1 MRDEFDR
8 GCFAAVQSACAPGI
22 VSGVANQARCRRY
35 NDVKPMPLRL
45 LLLGPG
51 GLVRDGR
58 SVKLRSQ
65 KTLALVAYLAVEGAT
80 PRERLAGLLW
90 ESTSARANLRVE
102 LHHLAQVAPGLVQRN
117 RKALALGRVEVD
129 LWSFR
134 AAVEEGRWAEA
145 YDLYGGPF
153 LDGLQGEFTPEF
165 EDWLVHARQ
174 QLAEGKRRALETLA
188 RESAP
193 ERAVE
198 LWLERLGDDP
208 LDEAACR
215 EAMEAYLRLEQP
227 ARALAVYHEH
237 AAFLERELGLPPEAE
252 TRALAEFV
260 RSGRRAQEAPGE
272 PRFVG
277 RELELAALEE
287 AYRKNQRI
295 FIAGEPGIGKTR
307 LVREF
312 ARRKG
317 LKLFQ
322 LRGRPGDAEVP
333 HATLARALRYFL
345 ERGFEPEPWVRR
357 ELARI
362 LPELGEP
369 PPGASPARLLA
380 ALARAFEDFDGP
392 EWFWGIDDLQFV
404 DSASLALV
412 AGLAGMLGER
422 PGAVTYRT
430 GTLPPPAAT
439 WLQEQLLQGA
449 AVEITLEPLTEEA
462 VAQMLD
468 LDPERARELA
478 RYTGGNPF
486 FLSRAVGGPKPQG
499 ELRALV
505 GGRLARAGSRARR
518 VCELA
523 AVAAGAYGPE
533 LAAWVLELSPLE
545 LAEAGDELERLG
557 LFRRGRPAHD
567 LVTEGA
573 LAALP
578 EASRRYL
585 HLAVAEAL
593 ERWPGAAPAQ
603 VAHHFEQASRPE
615 RAVRHRLAAGR
626 AAERGFA
633 YREALEQ
640 YALAVAA
647 ASPEERQA
655 VELAVLDDRFRLHLA
670 LLDSGGAERIL
681 ERGQALARER
691 GDAVLEQRVRLG
703 WAALHFNRGD
713 LASAQA
719 LANELLESGELE
731 PGRPRAEALY
741 IRAVARQARGDH
753 EPALDDARAALEAY
767 PDPGWIYHGWVHNSL
782 AISLVARGDTDGAEA
797 HNRTA
802 LTWFQEAGDLAGEA
816 NAERVFAEIAARR
829 GKFVDAE
836 RRFAQALELARRAGH
851 QGVLGYVLAS
861 ALLFYEAREH
871 AERVREIARE
881 GARLAG
887 PYRGFFE
894 ARLARG

>member
-1 MRDEFDR
+1 MPMRL
-8 GCFAAVQSACAPGI
+8 I
-22 VSGVANQARCRRY
+22 
-35 NDVKPMPLRL
+35 
-45 LLLGPG
+45 LLGPA

-58 SVKLRSQ
+58 KVKLRSQ
-65 KTLALVAYLAVEGAT
+65 KSLALLGYLAVEGPA
-80 PRERLAGLLW
+80 PRERLAALLW
-90 ESTSARANLRVE
+90 ESASARANLRVE
-102 LHHLAQVAPGLVQRN
+102 LHRIARAAPGLLRGEGGVLE
-117 RKALALGRVEVD
+117 LAEVEVD
-129 LWSFR
+129 LRAFR
-134 AAVEEGRWAEA
+134 EAVARERWDEA
-145 YDLYGGPF
+145 HALYGGPF
-153 LDGLQGEFTPEF
+153 LDGVQGEFTPEF
-165 EDWLVHARQ
+165 EDWIVHVRQ
-174 QLAEGKRRALETLA
+174 QLAEGKRRALEALA
-188 RESAP
+188 RRAAP

-198 LWLERLGDDP
+198 LWLERLADDP
-208 LDEAACR
+208 LDETACR
-215 EAMEAYLRLEQP
+215 EAMEAYLRLDQP

-237 AAFLERELGLPPEAE
+237 ARFLEQELGLPPEAE

-260 RSGRRAQEAPGE
+260 RSGRRAHEAPGE
-272 PRFVG
+272 PRFAG

-380 ALARAFEDFDGP
+380 ALARAFEAFDGP

-422 PGAVTYRT
+422 PGTVTYRT

-439 WLQEQLLQGA
+439 WVQEQLLQGS
-449 AVEITLEPLTEEA
+449 AVELTLEPLTEEA

-486 FLSRAVGGPKPQG
+486 FLSRAAGGPKPQG

-505 GGRLARAGSRARR
+505 GGRLAQAGSRARR
-518 VCELA
+518 ICELA
-523 AVAAGAYGPE
+523 AVAAGAYAPE
-533 LAAWVLELSPLE
+533 LAARVLELSPLD

-593 ERWPGAAPAQ
+593 ERTPGAAPAQ
-603 VAHHFEQASRPE
+603 VAHHFQEAGRPE
-615 RAVRHRLAAGR
+615 RAARHRLAAGR

-640 YALAVAA
+640 YRLAVALA
-647 ASPEERQA
+647 PADERRET
-655 VELAVLDDRFRLHLA
+655 ELAVLDDRFRLHLA
-670 LLDSGGAERIL
+670 LLDFDGAERL
-681 ERGQALARER
+681 LQRGQALARELDD
-691 GDAVLEQRVRLG
+691 GLLEQRVRLG

-713 LASAQA
+713 LEAAQT
-719 LANELLESGELE
+719 LAHELLEAEGLE
-731 PGRPRAEALY
+731 PGRPHAEALY
-741 IRAVARQARGDH
+741 IRAVARQARGEH
-753 EPALDDARAALEAY
+753 EAALDDAHAALEAH
-767 PDPGWIYHGWVHNSL
+767 PDPGWVYHGWVHNTV
-782 AISLVARGDTDGAEA
+782 AISLVALGDADAAEA

-802 LTWFQEAGDLAGEA
+802 LTWFREAGDLAGEA
-816 NAERVFAEIAARR
+816 NAERVFAEIAALR
-829 GKFVDAE
+829 GAYDEAE
-836 RRFAQALELARRAGH
+836 QGFDRALERARRAGH
-851 QGVLGYVLAS
+851 RGVLGYVLAS
-861 ALLFYEAREH
+861 ALLFYEAQER
-871 AERVREIARE
+871 AERVQAIAQE
-881 GARLAG
+881 GARLDG

-894 ARLARG
+894 TRLARG